1 MMAWLE
7 VLREIQEPAMR
18 VTVMDVRGSA
28 PREIGATMIVTAEHL
43 AGSIGGGQLE
53 YECTRIAT
61 KKPGRSDSCATIAG
75 GPAPTTG
82 STSFIRTFPL
92 GAGMGQCCGGIVDVL
107 FEYIAAER
115 PSWVND
121 VLHYYDHRVPA
132 VLVTG
137 IGADGD
143 FTHSLVT
150 ASDATELPGEIPAA
164 ARRIIAESRGAECIR
179 IDARKYLLEPVMSA
193 NFDVAL
199 FGAGHVGSAL
209 VNVLAGLDLEI
220 RWVDSRRNVFPD
232 AVPRTVQRIESRDP
246 AREVPA
252 MLPGTYYLVMTHSHA
267 LDYAICERILA
278 RDDFAYCGLI
288 GSRSKRRRFESLMVR
303 QGMSKERLDRL
314 TCPIG
319 IAGMTGKKPQEIAI
333 AVAAE
338 LLQRWQARSSQAAGV
353 AAAGNLHLLRR

>member
-7 VLREIQEPAMR
+7 ALREIQEPAMR
-18 VTVMDVRGSA
+18 VTVLDVRGSA
-28 PREIGATMIVTAEHL
+28 PREIGATMIVTAEDL

-61 KKPGRSDSCATIAG
+61 KKPGRSDSCATTAS
-75 GPAPTTG
+75 GPAPITG
-82 STSFIRTFPL
+82 STSFTRTFPL
-92 GAGMGQCCGGIVDVL
+92 GASMGQCCGGIVDVL

-132 VLVTG
+132 VLVTE

-164 ARRIIAESRGAECIR
+164 ARRIIVESRGAECIR

-209 VNVLAGLDLEI
+209 VNVLAGLDLDI
-220 RWVDSRRNVFPD
+220 RWVDSRRNMFPD
-232 AVPRTVQRIESRDP
+232 AVPRTVQRIDSRDP
-246 AREVPA
+246 AREVLA

-267 LDYAICERILA
+267 LDYAICEQILA

-288 GSRSKRRRFESLMVR
+288 GSRSKRRRFESLMSR

-319 IAGMTGKKPQEIAI
+319 IAGVAGKKPQEIAI

-338 LLQRWQARSSQAAGV
+338 LLQRRHAQSSQAVDVAGG
-353 AAAGNLHLLRR
+353 GNVHLLRR